1 MCVCLLPCS
10 EIESI
15 ISIIALEEL
24 SQEIARWLDD
34 PVMEDKMILRNSVK
48 VTSHNVILIVII
60 ILYGVDVY
68 VCDHTTNGDY

>member
-1 MCVCLLPCS
+1 
-10 EIESI
+10 
-15 ISIIALEEL
+15 
-24 SQEIARWLDD
+24 
-34 PVMEDKMILRNSVK
+34 MILRNSVK